1 MKLKLKR
8 NLTNTQ
14 RITQY
19 MNEHPL
25 NQAFVMEAMGRYAKA
40 VVADKVRL
48 VESMQNSPVSG
59 EAWVASAEAWVADVK
74 GTTDTQR
81 ITQYMNE
88 HPLNQAVVM
97 EAMGRYVKTK
107 YKYERP
113 Y

>member
-1 MKLKLKR
+1 MKKGVDETGLCLYAISTMKLKR

-74 GTTDTQR
+74 GTTDT
-81 ITQYMNE
+81 
-88 HPLNQAVVM
+88 
-97 EAMGRYVKTK
+97 TK

>member
-1 MKLKLKR
+1 MKKGVDDAGLCLYAISTMKLKR

-48 VESMQNSPVSG
+48 VESMQNSPVRG
-59 EAWVASAEAWVADVK
+59 ECWVASAEAWVDFEK
-74 GTTDTQR
+74 
-81 ITQYMNE
+81 
-88 HPLNQAVVM
+88 LN
-97 EAMGRYVKTK
+97 K
-107 YKYERP
+107 
-113 Y
+113 